1 MVNLHI
7 EGHFQFRAHAIDAR
21 YENRIQVRFRDRKKT
36 PKSPDLAEHALSEG
50 LVSQVLDALLGSIG
64 AINVNAS
71 VGVRDGGGL
80 GGVWGHENLSV
91 FMNA

>member
-7 EGHFQFRAHAIDAR
+7 EGHFQLRAHAINTR
-21 YENRIQVRFRDRKKT
+21 YENRIQVRFRNRKKAAE
-36 PKSPDLAEHALSEG
+36 SPDLAENALGEG
-50 LVSQVLDALLGSIG
+50 LVSQVLDALLGSIR
-64 AINVNAS
+64 AINVYAS